1 MSGHDV
7 VVAGAGHNGLAAA
20 AYLSKAGLS
29 CLVLEAEDRIGGDTA
44 TQELTLPGFR
54 HDTCSTAHNIIQA
67 SPLLR
72 NDELG
77 LGAYGLEYI
86 RPDPVVHFPLPDGTS
101 ITMWRDIDRT
111 VSSLA
116 RLSPADAGTF
126 RRMMDEYDQVK
137 EVFSAARYTPIGL
150 GPDLDTR
157 LRDHPAG
164 RRWRRRVLE
173 SAWDVIRREYEH
185 PAVRA
190 VMAWMA
196 FMTMQPPQ
204 RPGTGA
210 LAYSLAFGR
219 QRESWVLPRGGSA
232 ALPDALAR
240 FVEGRGGTILTGR
253 RVRSLIVESGR
264 CVGVRDQTGETHRAR
279 QAVLS
284 SIHPKHLVTMAE
296 EGSWGEDFV
305 DGVGEWR
312 AGISMFASHYATTLA
327 PTFETPEGAVAPV
340 AVGVPHSVERMLR
353 IDLDFALGR
362 VALDDPPLLVLC
374 PTVADPSRAPDG
386 QHTVKV
392 VGFQPY
398 ELPEGSGRWDE
409 IRHRVATANLEH
421 LRRYAPGFT
430 AEAILA
436 EAVKSPLD
444 LERMNAHNWHGSCHG
459 GDQDPA
465 QSGAMR
471 PVPGWATHRMPI
483 PGLYQTGS
491 TTHPGASVSAGPGRN
506 AAWVMLDD
514 LGIDRDPIFSPMR

>member
-1 MSGHDV
+1 MQGHDV

-20 AYLSKAGLS
+20 AYLAKAGLS
-29 CLVLEAEDRIGGDTA
+29 CLVIEAEDRIGGDTA
-44 TQELTLPGFR
+44 TDELTLPGFR

-77 LGAYGLEYI
+77 LGSYGLEYV

-101 ITMWRDIDRT
+101 VTMWRELEQT
-111 VSSLA
+111 VSSIA
-116 RLSPADAGTF
+116 RLSPADASTY
-126 RRMMDEYDQVK
+126 RRMMEEYDEVK
-137 EVFSAARYTPIGL
+137 QLFGAARYTPIGL

-157 LRDHPAG
+157 LREHPAG

-185 PAVRA
+185 RAVRA

-240 FVEGRGGTILTGR
+240 FVEDRGGTILTGR
-253 RVRSLIVESGR
+253 RVTELVVESGR
-264 CVGVRDQTGETHRAR
+264 CVAVRDDAGETHRAR
-279 QAVLS
+279 RAVLS
-284 SIHPKHLVTMAE
+284 SIHPKHLVAMAE
-296 EGSWGEDFV
+296 ETSWGEDFV
-305 DGVGEWR
+305 KGIEEWR
-312 AGISMFASHYATTLA
+312 AGISMFAAHYATTEA
-327 PTFETPEGAVAPV
+327 PTFETPEGTITPV
-340 AVGVPHSVERMLR
+340 AAGAPHSVERMLR
-353 IDLDFALGR
+353 IDLDFALRR

-374 PTVADPSRAPDG
+374 PTVADPTRAPEG
-386 QHTVKV
+386 HHTLKI

-398 ELPEGSGRWDE
+398 ELGEGAERWDE
-409 IRHRVATANLEH
+409 IRDGVAEANFEH
-421 LRRYAPGFT
+421 LRRYAPGLT
-430 AEAILA
+430 ADKVLA

-514 LGIDRDPIFSPMR
+514 LGIDRRSIFAPMR

>member
-1 MSGHDV
+1 MEAHDV

-20 AYLSKAGLS
+20 AYLAKAGLS
-29 CLVLEAEDRIGGDTA
+29 CLVLEAELRIGGDTA
-44 TQELTLPGFR
+44 TEELTLPGFL

-77 LGAYGLEYI
+77 LGDYGLEYI
-86 RPDPVVHFPLPDGTS
+86 RPDPVVHLPLPDGTS
-101 ITMWRDIDRT
+101 VTMWRDIDQT
-111 VSSLA
+111 VASIT
-116 RLSPADAGTF
+116 RLSPADGLAY
-126 RRMMDEYDQVK
+126 RRMMDDYDRVK
-137 EVFSAARYTPIGL
+137 HIFGAARYTPVGF
-150 GPDLDTR
+150 GPDIHTR
-157 LRDHPAG
+157 LQADPQG

-240 FVEGRGGTILTGR
+240 FVEDRGGTVLTGR
-253 RVRSLIVESGR
+253 RITELVIESGR
-264 CVGVRDQTGETHRAR
+264 CVGVRDQHGEVHRAR
-279 QAVLS
+279 RAVLS
-284 SIHPKHLVTMAE
+284 SIHPKHLVAMASPA
-296 EGSWGEDFV
+296 SWGEEFV
-305 DGVGEWR
+305 DGVDEWR
-312 AGISMFASHYATTLA
+312 AGISMFAAHYATTAA
-327 PTFETPEGAVAPV
+327 PTFEMPDGPVMPV
-340 AVGVPHSVERMLR
+340 AAGVPHSVERMLR
-353 IDLDFALGR
+353 IDLDFALGT
-362 VALDDPPLLVLC
+362 VALDDPPLLVLA
-374 PTVADPSRAPDG
+374 PTVADPSRAPG
-386 QHTVKV
+386 GRHTLKV

-398 ELPEGSGRWDE
+398 ELSEGASRWD
-409 IRHRVATANLEH
+409 RMRQHVADANLEH
-421 LRRYAPGFT
+421 LRRYTSTVDPG
-430 AEAILA
+430 AILA

-514 LGIDRDPIFSPMR
+514 LGIDRGPIFGPMR